1 MNLRAIICSCHDFTL
16 IPFIV
21 ADDDLQDEGVGLTIS
36 SEQSPENHQSSG
48 DMEELHLV
56 LRLRNEQRE
65 LHDIKFDFTIGKD
78 TSESVSRELVEA
90 GLVDGQDLIIMAAN
104 LDRVIDSKEKQRIF
118 RLNSGVGP
126 NEAACDRSL
135 LGFAQL
141 TLIE

>member
-1 MNLRAIICSCHDFTL
+1 M
-16 IPFIV
+16 
-21 ADDDLQDEGVGLTIS
+21 GLTAS
-36 SEQSPENHQSSG
+36 DGSPGSVGGGAEV
-48 DMEELHLV
+48 EELHLV
-56 LRLRNEQRE
+56 LRLRNEERE

-104 LDRVIDSKEKQRIF
+104 LDKVIERRERQQIF

-126 NEAACDRSL
+126 NEAACDKSL

>member
-1 MNLRAIICSCHDFTL
+1 MSKTFYLKTYKHANANNNC
-16 IPFIV
+16 
-21 ADDDLQDEGVGLTIS
+21 DLGEGDQDEGLGLASDDSPGSNS
-36 SEQSPENHQSSG
+36 SN
-48 DMEELHLV
+48 EELHLV

-104 LDRVIDSKEKQRIF
+104 LDKVIEKREKQQVF
-118 RLNSGVGP
+118 RLNSGCGP
-126 NEAACDRSL
+126 NEQPCDKSL

-141 TLIE
+141 TLMS